1 MSREQYEDYT
11 FEELLNK
18 VEELE
23 WTVVEYKKEA
33 RNTKKES
40 TSTIESLQAE
50 LDALKKLNSEK
61 EQKDFL
67 EWKNISPE
75 ERKLYEDKI
84 AKWYDK
90 EDAYFLATKESKNL
104 SDNQENI
111 SKNNLPGDDFNIWA
125 REIKM
130 SDLANLPQENYNS
143 VMTRVDAGEMKVI
156 SD

>member
-33 RNTKKES
+33 KNTKKES
-40 TSTIESLQAE
+40 TSTIENLQAE
-50 LDALKKLNSEK
+50 LDALKKSNSEK

-90 EDAYFLATKESKNL
+90 EDAYLIATKESKNL

-125 REIKM
+125 KEIKM
-130 SDLANLPQENYNS
+130 SDLANLSQENYNS